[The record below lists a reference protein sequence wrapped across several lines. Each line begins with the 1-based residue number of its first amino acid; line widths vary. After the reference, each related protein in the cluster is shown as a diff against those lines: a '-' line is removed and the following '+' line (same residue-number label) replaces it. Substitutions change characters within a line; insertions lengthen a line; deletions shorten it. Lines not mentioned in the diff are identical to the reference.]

1 MDKNK
6 TVVVYKSKY
15 GNTKKYA
22 EWIAKELGIKMLAHK
37 EVKKIEDLMQ
47 YDTIIYGGGL
57 YAGGIA
63 GFSLIKKN
71 YGKLKDKKVVV
82 FAVGS
87 SSPQEKVIESVK
99 VQNLTDE
106 MKGKV
111 EVVFC
116 RGGLDYPKMTR
127 MDRMMMWMLKKSI
140 EKKKEKDSD
149 MEGIVATYGK
159 KVDFTHRKY
168 IKPIIELVK

>member
-22 EWIAKELGIKMLAHK
+22 EWIAKELGVKLLEHKGIK
-37 EVKKIEDLMQ
+37 VDDLMK

-63 GFSLIKKN
+63 GFSFIKKN
-71 YGKLKDKKVVV
+71 YSKLKDKHIVV

-87 SSPQEKVIESVK
+87 SSERSEVIQAIK
-99 VQNLTDE
+99 TQNLTGE
-106 MKGKV
+106 MKDKV
-111 EVVFC
+111 NIFFC
-116 RGGLDYPKMTR
+116 RGGLDYPKMTKR
-127 MDRMMMWMLKKSI
+127 DRFMMWMLKQAI
-140 EKKKEKDSD
+140 QRKKEKDSD
-149 MEGIVATYGK
+149 MEGILATYGK

-168 IKPIIELVK
+168 IRPLIECLK